1 MGNRIRELREEKQMT
16 QLRLSIELEVSQEAV
31 SAYEN
36 GKHYPSVSTL
46 LKLSAIFHAS
56 CDYILG
62 LSDIRFI
69 SNTGQTSEDELKK
82 GRTARLCRRAVSL
95 SEMSYH
101 QIILLPRVSAP
112 SDRTARFPLPG
123 LPLHPHIPRAHLQ

>member
-16 QLRLSIELEVSQEAV
+16 QIRLSIELEVSQEAV

-46 LKLSAIFHAS
+46 LKLSDIFHVS

-62 LSDIRFI
+62 LSDTRYI
-69 SNTGQTSEDELKK
+69 SNMGQTPEDEL
-82 GRTARLCRRAVSL
+82 
-95 SEMSYH
+95 
-101 QIILLPRVSAP
+101 ILLDKWRALDEKRKAVLLAYA
-112 SDRTARFPLPG
+112 DG
-123 LPLHPHIPRAHLQ
+123 LLAFQK

>member
-62 LSDIRFI
+62 LSDTRFI
-69 SNTGQTSEDELKK
+69 SNTGQTSEDEL
-82 GRTARLCRRAVSL
+82 
-95 SEMSYH
+95 
-101 QIILLPRVSAP
+101 ILLDKWRSLDEKRKAVLLAYA
-112 SDRTARFPLPG
+112 DG
-123 LPLHPHIPRAHLQ
+123 LLAFQK